1 MPTYEYVCDECEH
14 LFEKFQSMT
23 DDPIETCPKCDG
35 DVRRLISGGA
45 GLVFKGSG
53 FYITDNR
60 SGDSGNGSSCS
71 ESSSCDDGSCPLSDE

>member
-1 MPTYEYVCDECEH
+1 MPTYEYVCDDCEH
-14 LFEKFQSMT
+14 LFEKFQSMS
-23 DDPIETCPKCDG
+23 DDPIEICPKCDG
-35 DVRRLISGGA
+35 SVRRLISGGA

-60 SGDSGNGSSCS
+60 DGGSDNENSCS